1 MSAFSLCSLCL
12 LAFIVLVEK
21 LAFCLIVFPVQVM
34 CFFLCPVLRF
44 SVFVPVPVCAYVP
57 VLVFCIYP
65 VWDSWNFLN
74 CVESLIRLGKF
85 SDIIHSNAAIALFFF
100 TPSSLLHICDTFDSV
115 LRIFY
120 ALYSCFL
127 SFLYFFLP
135 KPQFQIHISESL
147 DIFYWVCL
155 SFSNWVFSS
164 CCFTLKTSSKFLIA
178 EIMFFNYNVHFI
190 TTFL

>member
-65 VWDSWNFLN
+65 LWDSWNFLN

-85 SDIIHSNAAIALFFF
+85 SDIIHSNAAIALFFLPRLPYYTF
-100 TPSSLLHICDTFDSV
+100 VILLTLSYVFFMLCTVVFFPFY
-115 LRIFY
+115 IFF
-120 ALYSCFL
+120 CPNL
-127 SFLYFFLP
+127 SFRSIFL
-135 KPQFQIHISESL
+135 KVW
-147 DIFYWVCL
+147 IFSIGSV
-155 SFSNWVFSS
+155 
-164 CCFTLKTSSKFLIA
+164 
-178 EIMFFNYNVHFI
+178 
-190 TTFL
+190 

>member
-1 MSAFSLCSLCL
+1 MLFVSSGFYSVCWEISLLFDCFSCTSNVLFSLPS
-12 LAFIVLVEK
+12 FKI
-21 LAFCLIVFPVQVM
+21 FCLCACACVCICACACVLYLSCVGFVEL
-34 CFFLCPVLRF
+34 FELCRIFNQAWKILRHYSF
-44 SVFVPVPVCAYVP
+44 KCCYCP
-57 VLVFCIYP
+57 
-65 VWDSWNFLN
+65 D
-74 CVESLIRLGKF
+74 
-85 SDIIHSNAAIALFFF
+85 FF